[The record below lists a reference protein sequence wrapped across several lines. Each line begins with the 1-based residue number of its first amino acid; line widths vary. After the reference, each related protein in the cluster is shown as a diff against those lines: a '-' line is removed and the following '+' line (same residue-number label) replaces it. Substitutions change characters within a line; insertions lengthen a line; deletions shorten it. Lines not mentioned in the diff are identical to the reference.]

1 MRDSVTVT
9 MQAPI
14 EEVWDLVSDVTRI
27 GEFSPE
33 TFEAEWLDGA
43 DGPATGA
50 RFRGHVK
57 RNERGPIYWAECE
70 VDVASP
76 PADGRA
82 EFTFTVVNRGRR
94 LNTWSYVLR
103 SVDDGTEVTESFA
116 LADAPAMRIYWA
128 LAGRWR
134 GRTNRRGMQT
144 TLERIRAVVERPTA

>member
-9 MQAPI
+9 MHAPI

-43 DGPATGA
+43 TGPAAGA

-57 RNERGPIYWAECE
+57 RNQKGPVYWAPCE
-70 VDVASP
+70 VDVCDP

-82 EFTFTVVNRGRR
+82 EFTFTVVTNGRR
-94 LNTWSYVLR
+94 LNTWGYGLR
-103 SVDDGTEVTESFA
+103 SVDGGTEVTESFA
-116 LADAPAMRIYWA
+116 LADVRSMRIYWA
-128 LAGRWR
+128 VLGWAR

-144 TLERIRAVVERPTA
+144 TLERMKALVEA